1 MRLNLFALAFA
12 LGLTAC
18 PMAPSSDVD
27 AGSGG
32 GGGGG
37 GTIEDGGSASDF
49 GISAKGV
56 VRFKRS
62 ERLTVDFGNALGLP
76 YDVLCKELG
85 LYSCS
90 LFVHPLA
97 LGGVDPYVSG
107 LYEPLPFT
115 GVTSPIVVDRVAL
128 AGCSQRVKA
137 DLATPATAVIFKGVT
152 VVDGKVD
159 ASSAAAKTAIDTLYK
174 RAIQRAPT
182 ESEVA
187 HLVQLNADIVV
198 SGKPEPGK
206 AWLTLSCFAVLTSV
220 ESLFY

>member
-1 MRLNLFALAFA
+1 MRPERFCLIV
-12 LGLTAC
+12 GLTALLAAC
-18 PMAPSSDVD
+18 PAPSSSVD
-27 AGSGG
+27 
-32 GGGGG
+32 GG
-37 GTIEDGGSASDF
+37 GTSTVEDGGSIADF

-56 VRFKRS
+56 VRFKRN

-76 YDVLCKELG
+76 YDSLCKELG

-90 LFVHPLA
+90 VFVHPLA
-97 LGGVDPYVSG
+97 LGGVDPYGSG

-137 DLATPATAVIFKGVT
+137 DLATPGSAVIFKGVT

-159 ASSAAAKTAIDTLYK
+159 PASPAAKTALDTLYK
-174 RAIQRAPT
+174 RALQRPPT
-182 ESEVA
+182 QSELSHLASLNTEIVA
-187 HLVQLNADIVV
+187 
-198 SGKPEPGK
+198 SGKPEPGR